1 MIITVMLSVWISY
14 STDST
19 YILVLIVTDERMMR
33 RRRKSKRRRNY
44 NLLLLFTH
52 CFLRISSSIII
63 LQLTAPIL
71 LEPALQSIHLSPFSL
86 KEFRVS

>member
-19 YILVLIVTDERMMR
+19 YILVLIVTDKRMRMR
-33 RRRKSKRRRNY
+33 RRRKRRRNY

-52 CFLRISSSIII
+52 CFLRIPSPIII
-63 LQLTAPIL
+63 LQLTAPMV
-71 LEPALQSIHLSPFSL
+71 LEPAL
-86 KEFRVS
+86 

>member
-19 YILVLIVTDERMMR
+19 YILVLIVTDERMR
-33 RRRKSKRRRNY
+33 KRRRKKRRRNY
-44 NLLLLFTH
+44 NLLLFTH
-52 CFLRISSSIII
+52 CFLRISSPIIV